1 MDATGRATRSAG
13 TSWVF
18 VAAAV
23 VAAASQLVAG
33 YLYLVSGL
41 IAPGWA
47 VIGLLVVW
55 LALTVIGVRLALRR
69 SYWMLLIPV
78 IAVATWVLTMWAGGA
93 LLGWTA

>member
-1 MDATGRATRSAG
+1 MEKPGAATRAAG

-18 VAAAV
+18 VVAAV
-23 VAAASQLVAG
+23 VAAAAQLIAG

-69 SYWMLLIPV
+69 SYRVLLVPIVAATIWV
-78 IAVATWVLTMWAGGA
+78 ITMWAGGA